1 MYHSTRHTVPS
12 FFPLCYYTTG
22 AVIVIILLVSVL
34 VMLTIDIVLLIVLI
48 NLIMLIVIMITTSAA
63 FISKISTDQLAT
75 RECISFFSKRAVRV
89 KGSSRNTLARAGQL
103 TVTAAT
109 AAMCANAP
117 ACSHR

>member
-1 MYHSTRHTVPS
+1 MYHSTLHTVPS

-89 KGSSRNTLARAGQL
+89 KGSSTKHPCAGRA
-103 TVTAAT
+103 AD
-109 AAMCANAP
+109 
-117 ACSHR
+117 SHCCNFSHVRQCTGL